1 MQVESTRL
9 KLATYRGGIALVGPA
24 LLDATHYFG
33 IVDLP
38 GHPLHITLLT
48 SSEYKSIGK
57 SKPEFELDTRLPG
70 VPLHRIYIVGVIRR
84 KNVTFLVVLWNHADV
99 WRKSL
104 GLQKKEYHLTLSN
117 EDDHDHI
124 NGKGISALLVSA
136 DDRDGIVE
144 NVIGLGE
151 DAMDNVVVGCW
162 GDLSLVS
169 RQFHSRLWYPCHT
182 DRLISVPIRIATR
195 TISSFRPL
203 LPQLLQGLPA
213 TRRSLPRSQSPD
225 VSIGPCGRAQSGADL
240 DYQHQNLQIEIER
253 PDLLGSS
260 GHCGGT
266 REHPPRPSAAV
277 AASVPGRSRTSRLV
291 ADPHGFTGP
300 GFLPRFN
307 FTGAPTVLLLDL
319 P

>member
-24 LLDATHYFG
+24 LLDAAHHFG

-38 GHPLHITLLT
+38 PHPLHITLLT
-48 SSEYKSIGK
+48 SSEYKSSRDNHQPR
-57 SKPEFELDTRLPG
+57 SKLDTRLPN
-70 VPLHRIYIVGVIRR
+70 VPLHRIYILGVIRR

-144 NVIGLGE
+144 NVIGLGG
-151 DAMDNVVVGCW
+151 DAMDNMVVGCW

-169 RQFHSRLWYPCHT
+169 RKFAPSR
-182 DRLISVPIRIATR
+182 
-195 TISSFRPL
+195 
-203 LPQLLQGLPA
+203 
-213 TRRSLPRSQSPD
+213 
-225 VSIGPCGRAQSGADL
+225 
-240 DYQHQNLQIEIER
+240 
-253 PDLLGSS
+253 
-260 GHCGGT
+260 GT
-266 REHPPRPSAAV
+266 RV
-277 AASVPGRSRTSRLV
+277 TQ
-291 ADPHGFTGP
+291 TG
-300 GFLPRFN
+300 
-307 FTGAPTVLLLDL
+307 
-319 P
+319 